1 MLKYTICFI
10 KRNDEILLLNRNKKP
25 NMGLWNGV
33 GGKIE
38 SDESP
43 FEGII
48 RETWEETGLLLEE
61 VTHAGNVIWKSKH
74 GESGMYVFLADLPEG
89 MDIHTPIKVEEG
101 ILDWKKIDWVLEPN
115 NNGVVSNIQHFLP
128 KMLNGQYGLE
138 HIFVY
143 ENGIVTEYMASKQRE
158 GSFALGLLSL

>member
-10 KRNDEILLLNRNKKP
+10 KRHDEILLLNRNKKP

-38 SDESP
+38 TGESP

-48 RETWEETGLLLEE
+48 RETWEETGLLLKE
-61 VTHAGNVIWKSKH
+61 VTYAGNVIFKSIH
-74 GESGMYVFLADLPEG
+74 GEAGMYVFLANLPDE
-89 MDIHTPIKVEEG
+89 MTINTPMKVEEG
-101 ILDWKKIDWVLEPN
+101 ILDWKKIDWILDPN
-115 NNGVVSNIQHFLP
+115 NNGVVSNIHHFLP
-128 KMLNGQYGLE
+128 QMLNGQYGFE

-143 ENGIVTEYMASKQRE
+143 ENGTITEYMAKE
-158 GSFALGLLSL
+158 GSFAY